1 MKKRFILI
9 PTTFIILILL
19 FTPFIKE
26 PLLNFFIKNELN
38 KNSITLD
45 FNKNKDEIINLFKD
59 DIENNDIFLVGEI
72 HSTSKSVKLNIDF
85 LKFFVENADVKY
97 ILFEG
102 GYTMGQLLNEFLI
115 SGDFKI
121 LDFIMS
127 SLYGSLAYTQEQYD
141 FFVELYE
148 FNKTLPENKKLMF
161 VGIDIEH
168 QPNIALRYINSLLP
182 NTKLPE
188 DIKEYFEL
196 LNKTTV
202 NNFLIN
208 TKKIAMGIKENENSF
223 KEYLGDNFF
232 DFSFSINNMS
242 VSRPGL
248 SQREPYLKSNFTT
261 LYERLPKGKYFGQFG
276 EMHVSK
282 SGNMSKSDPVSLA
295 NFLNNEYD
303 ETKNKVISISL
314 ALNNS
319 YVLNQNYV
327 VEGPINNLPA
337 SFFPQ
342 DGLTKLVKLNYK
354 NSPFSK
360 YKLLVKEAPTT
371 EYYEYLLLISDSPAC
386 TKYYKNVLQQK
397 TQQ

>member
-85 LKFFVENADVKY
+85 LKFFVENADVRY

-148 FNKTLPENKKLMF
+148 FNKKLPENKKLMF

-386 TKYYKNVLQQK
+386 TKYYKNISKEK
-397 TQQ
+397 TQ

>member
-72 HSTSKSVKLNIDF
+72 HSTSKSVKLKIDF

-354 NSPFSK
+354 DSPFSK

-386 TKYYKNVLQQK
+386 TKYYKNISKEK
-397 TQQ
+397 TQ

>member
-45 FNKNKDEIINLFKD
+45 FNENKDEIINLFKD

-337 SFFPQ
+337 SFFPE
-342 DGLTKLVKLNYK
+342 DGLTKLVKLNYE

>member
-9 PTTFIILILL
+9 PTALILLILL

-26 PLLNFFIKNELN
+26 PILNFFIKNEFK
-38 KNSITLD
+38 KNNITLD
-45 FNKNKDEIINLFKD
+45 FLNNKDKINNFFKE

-85 LKFFVENADVKY
+85 LKFFVENANVRY
-97 ILFEG
+97 ILLEG

-115 SGDFKI
+115 SGDFKT
-121 LDFIMS
+121 LDFIIS

-141 FFVELYE
+141 FFAELYE

-161 VGIDIEH
+161 VGVDIEH
-168 QPNIALRYINSLLP
+168 QPNIALKYIYSLLP
-182 NTKLPE
+182 NTEIPE

-196 LNKTTV
+196 LNNTTV

-208 TKKIAMGIKENENSF
+208 TKKIATGIKENENSF

-232 DFSFSINNMS
+232 DFSFSINNMAIS
-242 VSRPGL
+242 KLGL
-248 SQREPYLKSNFTT
+248 NEREPYLKNNFTT
-261 LYERLPKGKYFGQFG
+261 LYEMLPKGKYFGQLGNAHIMQHG
-276 EMHVSK
+276 EI
-282 SGNMSKSDPVSLA
+282 SKSDPVSLA
-295 NFLNNEYD
+295 NFLNNEYE

-337 SFFPQ
+337 SFFPK

-354 NSPFSK
+354 DSPFSK
-360 YKLLVKEAPTT
+360 YKLLVKDAPTT
-371 EYYEYLLLISDSPAC
+371 EYFEYLLLISDSPAC

-397 TQQ
+397 TQ

>member
-9 PTTFIILILL
+9 PTALILLILL

-26 PLLNFFIKNELN
+26 PILNFFIKNEFK

-45 FNKNKDEIINLFKD
+45 FLNNKDKINNFFKE

-85 LKFFVENADVKY
+85 LKFFVENADVRY
-97 ILFEG
+97 ILLEG

-115 SGDFKI
+115 SGDFKT

-168 QPNIALRYINSLLP
+168 QPNIALKYIYSLLP
-182 NTKLPE
+182 NTEIPE

-276 EMHVSK
+276 EIHVRK
-282 SGNMSKSDPVSLA
+282 SGAISKSDPVSLA
-295 NFLNNEYD
+295 NFLNNEYE

-319 YVLNQNYV
+319 YVLSQNYV

-337 SFFPQ
+337 SFFPK
-342 DGLTKLVKLNYK
+342 DGLTKLVKLNYE

-360 YKLLVKEAPTT
+360 YKLLVKDAPTT
-371 EYYEYLLLISDSPAC
+371 EYFEYLLIISDSPAC

>member
-9 PTTFIILILL
+9 LTALIILILII
-19 FTPFIKE
+19 TPFIKE
-26 PLLNFFIKNELN
+26 PILNLFIKNEFK
-38 KNSITLD
+38 KNSISLD
-45 FNKNKDEIINLFKD
+45 FHNNKDDISNLFKA
-59 DIENNDIFLVGEI
+59 DIEKNDIFLVGEI
-72 HSTSKSVKLNIDF
+72 HGLSKSVNLHMDF
-85 LKFFVENADVKY
+85 LKFFVENADVRY

-102 GYTMGQLLNEFLI
+102 GYTMGQLINEFLI
-115 SGDFKI
+115 SGDYKI

-127 SLYGSLAYTQEQYD
+127 SLYGTRSYTQEQYD
-141 FFVELYE
+141 FFIELYE
-148 FNKTLPENKKLMF
+148 FNKTLPENKKLTL

-182 NTKLPE
+182 EVNPPE
-188 DIKEYFEL
+188 DINEYFEL
-196 LNKTTV
+196 LKDTTIY
-202 NNFLIN
+202 NFLMN
-208 TKKIAMGIKENENSF
+208 TKKIATGIKENENSF

-242 VSRPGL
+242 VSSPGL

-276 EMHVSK
+276 EIHVRK
-282 SGNMSKSDPVSLA
+282 SGDISKSDPVSLA
-295 NFLNNEYD
+295 NFLNNEYE

-319 YVLNQNYV
+319 YILNQNYI

-337 SFFPQ
+337 LFFPK
-342 DGLTKLVKLNYK
+342 DGLTKLVKLNYED
-354 NSPFSK
+354 SPFSK

-386 TKYYKNVLQQK
+386 TKYYKNISKEK
-397 TQQ
+397 TQ

>member
-26 PLLNFFIKNELN
+26 PLLNFFIKNEIN

-45 FNKNKDEIINLFKD
+45 FNENKDEIINLFKN

-85 LKFFVENADVKY
+85 LKFFVENADVRY

-127 SLYGSLAYTQEQYD
+127 SLYGSLAYTKEQYD

-168 QPNIALRYINSLLP
+168 QPNIALKYIYSLLP
-182 NTKLPE
+182 NTELPE

-208 TKKIAMGIKENENSF
+208 TKKIAVGIEENENSF

-232 DFSFSINNMS
+232 DFSFTINNMS

-248 SQREPYLKSNFTT
+248 SQREPYLKNNFTT
-261 LYERLPKGKYFGQFG
+261 LYERLPKGKYFGQLGNAHIMQHG
-276 EMHVSK
+276 EI
-282 SGNMSKSDPVSLA
+282 SKSDPVSLA
-295 NFLNNEYD
+295 NFLNNEYE

-337 SFFPQ
+337 SFFPE
-342 DGLTKLVKLNYK
+342 DGLTKLVKLNYE

-386 TKYYKNVLQQK
+386 KKYYKNIPKEK
-397 TQQ
+397 TQ

>member
-342 DGLTKLVKLNYK
+342 DRLTKLVKLNYK

-386 TKYYKNVLQQK
+386 TKYYKNISKEK
-397 TQQ
+397 TQ

>member
-9 PTTFIILILL
+9 PTTLIILILL

-26 PLLNFFIKNELN
+26 SLLNFFIKNELN

-45 FNKNKDEIINLFKD
+45 FNENKDEIINLFKD

-121 LDFIMS
+121 LDFIMN

-276 EMHVSK
+276 KMHVSK
-282 SGNMSKSDPVSLA
+282 FGNMSKSDPVSLA
-295 NFLNNEYD
+295 NFLNNEYE

-337 SFFPQ
+337 SFFPE

-354 NSPFSK
+354 DSPFSK

-386 TKYYKNVLQQK
+386 TKYYKNISKEK
-397 TQQ
+397 TQ